1 MVSNSSKL
9 HFLEF
14 QSYLGMDIQQL
25 RHFVAIVESG
35 SLVRA
40 AERCGITQSGLTRSL
55 QTLEA
60 SLELPLFERRRKG
73 VILSEFGQ
81 ELLPRARAILNERDR
96 AIQELRATRRL
107 ERGQLRIGIMPSFNY
122 ALAPD
127 WAAAFLAASEGV
139 DLSIVTGTHDELA
152 DKLESAALHC
162 ALVLA
167 LEPRQREL
175 AYQPLFAAETGVFA
189 AKDHPLAKSRKLKPE
204 ALLKYPWALTESTAL
219 RRAFE
224 EFFREQTGEIPRVRL
239 TTASISMLIQS
250 LQRSN
255 LLCVLPRDML
265 HSPVVQD
272 SLRCLDVPA
281 PAGRAHAWLV
291 TRHYPPPGPAL
302 QRAIALLREQ
312 LAARDPATAS

>member
-1 MVSNSSKL
+1 
-9 HFLEF
+9 
-14 QSYLGMDIQQL
+14 MDIQQL
-25 RHFVAIVESG
+25 RHFVAIAETG

-40 AERCGITQSGLTRSL
+40 AERCDITQSGLTRSL
-55 QTLEA
+55 QALEA
-60 SLELPLFERRRKG
+60 SIELPLFERRRKG
-73 VILSEFGQ
+73 VILSEFGH

-122 ALAPD
+122 SLAPD
-127 WAAAFLAASEGV
+127 WAAAFLAASDGV

-167 LEPRQREL
+167 LEPRVREL
-175 AYQPLFAAETGVFA
+175 NYEPLFAAETGVFA
-189 AKDHPLAKSRKLKPE
+189 AKSHPLAARRRLRPE
-204 ALLKYPWALTESTAL
+204 TLLRYPWALTESVAL
-219 RRAFE
+219 RQAFE
-224 EFFREQTGEIPRVRL
+224 QFFREQTGEIPRVRL

-250 LQRSN
+250 LQRSK

-265 HSPVVQD
+265 HSPVVRE

-281 PAGRAHAWLV
+281 PAGRAQAWLV
-291 TRHYPPPGPAL
+291 TRQYPPPGPAL
-302 QRAIALLREQ
+302 QRAIELLRQQ
-312 LAARDPATAS
+312 LAARASLR